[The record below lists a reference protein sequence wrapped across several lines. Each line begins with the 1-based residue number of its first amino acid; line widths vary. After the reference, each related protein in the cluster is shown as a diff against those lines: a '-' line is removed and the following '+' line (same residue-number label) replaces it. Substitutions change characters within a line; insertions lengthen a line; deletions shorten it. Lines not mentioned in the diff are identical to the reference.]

1 MVNGTVPSALRKLG
15 YGEEAI
21 SAVLAYINE
30 HDTIEGAPH
39 LRDDDLAV
47 FDCAFPPANGQRS
60 ITWQGHVRMMAAVQP
75 FISGAI
81 SKTVNLP
88 QDAAPEDVEQAYT
101 DAWKL
106 GLKAIAVYR
115 DGSKRSQPL
124 STSRKQANYNGQET
138 AEPLAARPA
147 RHRLPSE
154 RAAITH
160 KFDIQGHEGYLTV
173 GLYEDGQP
181 GEIFLKMAKEGS
193 TLSGMM
199 DSFATS
205 ISVALQYGV
214 PLRLFCAKFAHTRFE
229 PAGYTG
235 NPEIPIAKSIV
246 DYIFRWLAARFL
258 SAEDR
263 DALGIIS
270 RREESEDL
278 VAVAVAAVAPAQAT
292 VASPPPGQASAK
304 QLSSELTFRNQ
315 EDAPSCSDCGSLM
328 VRNGACYKCMNCGS
342 TSGCS

>member
-1 MVNGTVPSALRKLG
+1 
-15 YGEEAI
+15 
-21 SAVLAYINE
+21 
-30 HDTIEGAPH
+30 
-39 LRDDDLAV
+39 
-47 FDCAFPPANGQRS
+47 
-60 ITWQGHVRMMAAVQP
+60 MMAAVQP

-88 QDAAPEDVEQAYT
+88 HDATTEDVEQAYT

-124 STSRKQANYNGQET
+124 STSRKQATFNGQEGT
-138 AEPLAARPA
+138 EPAPAARPA

-205 ISVALQYGV
+205 VSVALQYGV

-229 PAGYTG
+229 PAGSRSPSRSWTTSSAGWRPAIYPPRTG
-235 NPEIPIAKSIV
+235 TPWAS
-246 DYIFRWLAARFL
+246 
-258 SAEDR
+258 SAEGR
-263 DALGIIS
+263 RRWTVPPS
-270 RREESEDL
+270 RRAPRLPRLPAPPSPCPPAL
-278 VAVAVAAVAPAQAT
+278 VTRVPSSSSPISPTATRRTLPPAPSAAPSWSAT
-292 VASPPPGQASAK
+292 VPATSA
-304 QLSSELTFRNQ
+304 
-315 EDAPSCSDCGSLM
+315 
-328 VRNGACYKCMNCGS
+328 
-342 TSGCS
+342 

>member
-1 MVNGTVPSALRKLG
+1 
-15 YGEEAI
+15 
-21 SAVLAYINE
+21 
-30 HDTIEGAPH
+30 
-39 LRDDDLAV
+39 
-47 FDCAFPPANGQRS
+47 
-60 ITWQGHVRMMAAVQP
+60 
-75 FISGAI
+75 
-81 SKTVNLP
+81 
-88 QDAAPEDVEQAYT
+88 
-101 DAWKL
+101 
-106 GLKAIAVYR
+106 
-115 DGSKRSQPL
+115 
-124 STSRKQANYNGQET
+124 
-138 AEPLAARPA
+138 
-147 RHRLPSE
+147 
-154 RAAITH
+154 
-160 KFDIQGHEGYLTV
+160 
-173 GLYEDGQP
+173 
-181 GEIFLKMAKEGS
+181 MAKEGS

-235 NPEIPIAKSIV
+235 NPQIPIAKSIV

-270 RREESEDL
+270 RREESDD
-278 VAVAVAAVAPAQAT
+278 VTAVSGTAVASVPPAMTTPA
-292 VASPPPGQASAK
+292 PGQASAK
-304 QLSSELTFRNQ
+304 QISSELTFRNQ